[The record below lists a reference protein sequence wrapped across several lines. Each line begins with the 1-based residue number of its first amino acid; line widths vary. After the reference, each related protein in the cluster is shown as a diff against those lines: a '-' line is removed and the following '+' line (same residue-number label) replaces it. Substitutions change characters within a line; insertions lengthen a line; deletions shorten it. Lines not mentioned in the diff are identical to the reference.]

1 MKLNYKDT
9 IQYKKDDKLF
19 KLILGISIT
28 FFVIFFSLFLAI
40 FFFLKEELLEIT
52 FTVSF
57 TGILL
62 YLLFD
67 LPFIIKAIIVKRNM
81 ILVLKHEEVAYVFQI
96 KFNEPSHRWFF
107 QSKFPL
113 SFKYGN
119 ETKTMT
125 TSWIYDSNNLKNSI
139 VEVGYIDSL
148 NKVIVIRKIN

>member
-9 IQYKKDDKLF
+9 IQYKEDDKLF

-40 FFFLKEELLEIT
+40 FFFLKEESLEIAL
-52 FTVSF
+52 TVSF
-57 TGILL
+57 TGIFL

-67 LPFIIKAIIVKRNM
+67 LPFIIKAIIVKWNM
-81 ILVLKHEEVAYVFQI
+81 DLVLKYEEEAYVFQI
-96 KFNEPSHRWFF
+96 KFNEPSHHWFF
-107 QSKFPL
+107 QSKFSL

-139 VEVGYIDSL
+139 VEVGYFDSL